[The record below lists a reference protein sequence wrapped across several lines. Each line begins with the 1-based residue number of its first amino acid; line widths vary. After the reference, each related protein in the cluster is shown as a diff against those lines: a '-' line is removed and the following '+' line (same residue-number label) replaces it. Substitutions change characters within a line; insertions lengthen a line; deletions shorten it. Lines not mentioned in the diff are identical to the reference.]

1 MATAHSDMKKAI
13 MRKKAGQ
20 RKGRVAQ
27 QPRGEEK
34 RVSTSSPRRLEEGG
48 TNHKPA
54 GFLGAGR
61 LRLKVPLQV
70 VLAACCHLSPVLQ
83 QTSAANTLVSKALVK
98 GWEMGSI
105 L

>member
-1 MATAHSDMKKAI
+1 MATAHSDMKEAI

-34 RVSTSSPRRLEEGG
+34 RASTSSPRRLEEGG

-54 GFLGAGR
+54 GLLGAGR

-70 VLAACCHLSPVLQ
+70 V
-83 QTSAANTLVSKALVK
+83 QTSAANTLVSEALVK